1 MAKDYYAV
9 LGVNKNATDKEIR
22 SAYRR
27 LARKHHPDVNPS
39 DKASE
44 ALFKEINA
52 ANDVL
57 GDKEKRRKYDL
68 YGDNWE
74 HADEIERMQR
84 SRGARPGSGGSFR
97 YTTSGGPNPAFE
109 DIDLGSFFGGM
120 FTGGAHQ
127 TGGRRRTPRQEQPPA
142 DVEQPVEVTFDE
154 AFSGTTRILMVEGD
168 HGEQRRLEVKIPKG
182 VDTGSRIRM
191 AGEGRATFSGRR
203 SDLYLVVQ
211 VKPSPRFER
220 KGDDLY
226 TDAEVPL
233 TTPILGG
240 EVEVQ
245 APDKKVAL
253 RLPAGTQ
260 NGQTF
265 RLNGLGMPKLSD
277 PEKRGDLFARVKVK
291 LPATPDEETRRVFEE
306 LRDKG
311 L

>member
-1 MAKDYYAV
+1 MADLYDT
-9 LGVNKNATDKEIR
+9 LGVKRGASEKEIR
-22 SAYRR
+22 SAYRK
-27 LARKHHPDVNPS
+27 LARKHHPDVNPGDS
-39 DKASE
+39 AAEKR
-44 ALFKEINA
+44 FKQINA
-52 ANDVL
+52 AHDVL
-57 GDKEKRRKYDL
+57 SDPDKRRKYDK

-84 SRGARPGSGGSFR
+84 GRGQRPGSGGSFR
-97 YTTSGGPNPAFE
+97 FTTSGGPNPAFE
-109 DIDLGSFFGGM
+109 DLDLGSLFGGM
-120 FTGGAHQ
+120 FSGGAQQ
-127 TGGRRRTPRQEQPPA
+127 TGGRRRAPRQEQPPA
-142 DVEQPVEVTFDE
+142 DVEQPVDVTFEE

-168 HGEQRRLEVKIPKG
+168 HGEQRRLEVKIPRG
-182 VDTGSRIRM
+182 VDNGSRIRM

-233 TTPILGG
+233 STPVLGG
-240 EVEVQ
+240 ETEIQ

-291 LPATPDEETRRVFEE
+291 LPATPDEETRKLFEE